1 MRSRIQALLV
11 VTPCTPPRA
20 CQLGLGMSAGHVSC
34 LLCILLACLCFS
46 PCSPQPWTTSYTH
59 FLLLPLL
66 PSVLPS
72 HNPPPVGTSL
82 IIHNSGLPPATLIS
96 FIWVL
101 GGMCLAW
108 ILIKFHEM
116 RMDRQA
122 MNMVTQQLA
131 AGGPEAVAA
140 SKDLRAALV
149 AAKVQLAGSKG
160 FVGRFF
166 SIKAAHGII
175 MFVSWINIAGACSG
189 CSAALQ
195 FDKIARGLQRG

>member
-1 MRSRIQALLV
+1 
-11 VTPCTPPRA
+11 
-20 CQLGLGMSAGHVSC
+20 
-34 LLCILLACLCFS
+34 
-46 PCSPQPWTTSYTH
+46 
-59 FLLLPLL
+59 
-66 PSVLPS
+66 
-72 HNPPPVGTSL
+72 
-82 IIHNSGLPPATLIS
+82 
-96 FIWVL
+96 
-101 GGMCLAW
+101 
-108 ILIKFHEM
+108 
-116 RMDRQA
+116 

-195 FDKIARGLQRG
+195 SDKIARGLQRGQDCLGAVGRCWCDCAGKLHCRNQCHRLRLWVWL